1 MSVSES
7 SIKES
12 LAKLIAR
19 GEELANL
26 EPLTSDANQTGGS
39 FEDKLD
45 LFITQSGAVLDKLE
59 DPLDG
64 ENEVLLRRFVEVHAR
79 VVAVASNVKSS
90 IAVRLAA
97 LERNR
102 PGLIKYWVQRR

>member
-7 SIKES
+7 AIKES
-12 LAKLIAR
+12 LAKLIAL
-19 GEELANL
+19 GDELAKFEELAG
-26 EPLTSDANQTGGS
+26 DANQTGGS

-45 LFITQSGAVLDKLE
+45 LFITQSGAVLDQLE
-59 DPLDG
+59 DPLHG
-64 ENEVLLRRFVEVHAR
+64 ENEVLFRRFVQVHAR
-79 VVAVASNVKSS
+79 VAAVASNVKSG